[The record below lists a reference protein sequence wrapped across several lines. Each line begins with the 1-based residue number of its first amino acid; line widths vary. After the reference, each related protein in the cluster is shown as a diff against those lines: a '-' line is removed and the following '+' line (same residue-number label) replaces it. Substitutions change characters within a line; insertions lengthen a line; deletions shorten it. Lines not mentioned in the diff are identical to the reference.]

1 VNLQLSNI
9 TANIGNDEGSVGITF
24 GERHEFKE
32 LSQGSYKLKLTI
44 DGGREIVANVD
55 VLTGAAYTYIYTPT
69 DGVKSFKDIYENDVS
84 MFWMIPQYFII
95 TLGEVFLSVTG
106 LEFSYSQAP
115 QSMKSVLTSFWLLT
129 VSIGNIIVLIIAETS
144 LIPSQADEY
153 FLFAGLI
160 AFAAIVFLFLAMRYK
175 YVDESV
181 FKVIAESD
189 DDSIDSSLDSDLGKI
204 NPAFIHNTHL

>member
-1 VNLQLSNI
+1 MNL
-9 TANIGNDEGSVGITF
+9 
-24 GERHEFKE
+24 
-32 LSQGSYKLKLTI
+32 
-44 DGGREIVANVD
+44 
-55 VLTGAAYTYIYTPT
+55 
-69 DGVKSFKDIYENDVS
+69 
-84 MFWMIPQYFII
+84 
-95 TLGEVFLSVTG
+95 
-106 LEFSYSQAP
+106 
-115 QSMKSVLTSFWLLT
+115 
-129 VSIGNIIVLIIAETS
+129 LI
-144 LIPSQADEY
+144 QADEY